1 MKGQGMHNKEY
12 QTNYKQIGK
21 GQEIETSIE
30 IAVVQTAVHHIP
42 DDTVRLV
49 YWYPQYQFTASAY
62 SSRLKL

>member
-1 MKGQGMHNKEY
+1 MKGQGMHNKKD
-12 QTNYKQIGK
+12 QTIYKQIGQS
-21 GQEIETSIE
+21 QEIENQTE

-49 YWYPQYQFTASAY
+49 YWYPQYQFTSSAY